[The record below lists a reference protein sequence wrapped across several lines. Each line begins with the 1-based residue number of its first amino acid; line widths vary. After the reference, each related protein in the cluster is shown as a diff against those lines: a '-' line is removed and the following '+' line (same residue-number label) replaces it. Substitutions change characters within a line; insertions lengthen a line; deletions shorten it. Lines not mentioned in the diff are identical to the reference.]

1 MPASTVR
8 AAASSGAISPVVSE
22 RVVRSAILRTC
33 LSHPDTFLSD
43 ATIAKTHAHSLVSAL
58 LPIFVGS
65 TEPQD
70 TILCEAFAAADA
82 CNVRRA
88 QLAAAADVPVR
99 VAEAPA
105 CQPMGAAAAI
115 PSPEGVEFA
124 SAQCVQPGVVFV

>member
-33 LSHPDTFLSD
+33 LSHPDTTLSRHNPVQTQPCPDTFLSD
-43 ATIAKTHAHSLVSAL
+43 AAIAKTRADSLVSAL
-58 LPIFVGS
+58 LPIFVGF
-65 TEPQD
+65 T
-70 TILCEAFAAADA
+70 EAFAAAEA
-82 CNVRRA
+82 CNTVG
-88 QLAAAADVPVR
+88 
-99 VAEAPA
+99 VAEALA

-115 PSPEGVEFA
+115 PSPQGVEFA